1 MRLRLLSVAKKQTHK
16 IPNKILLTIGVISSF
31 AFASLALSSH
41 AYAATVT
48 VCASSCNQTTIS
60 AAVAAA
66 SPGDTIT
73 VAPGTYSEVVSIS
86 KNLTLLGAQAGVAG
100 SSHSG
105 AESTV
110 TAFNVTSANVT
121 LDGFTINPGTSNSG
135 VGIQFSG
142 GTSETI
148 QNNIITGY
156 GSEGMG
162 FFGTSG
168 MLFQRNLLTS
178 PLPSALDGI
187 FAGGGVSNNTQV
199 LNNVFNAASI
209 YPGTDIGLSY
219 TSGSSPII
227 SGNVSTNGATLV
239 TVFNSTGAQI
249 TNNVFNGDPNLSAS
263 IVYIGGGDT
272 NTTISGNTVSG
283 GYFGVAL
290 RNNYGDGVN
299 VSTTI
304 TGNSLTNNYG
314 GGISVASGSIGSSEI
329 VTAHQNDLS
338 GNPVGVSNSSAG
350 TVNATN
356 NYWGTAVTNTIT
368 SSLITGSGVTY
379 TPYYVDS
386 GLTTLSNV
394 APSTVFV
401 GGTYVDGAAGGHI
414 FGYDAFTTIQAGVS
428 AVADGGTVNVAA
440 GIYHESQIVLFGSNK
455 GLTLQ
460 GAGASVTTIDGGNAV
475 VSGSGTHPGTI
486 YIKNPDTPV
495 KIDGF
500 TFINPV
506 NNTSIGEIASI
517 VIAFGSNPPTPSS
530 ITISNNHF
538 IGVANNGSNPF
549 DNAIW
554 VYATPAGTVTNITNN
569 EFDHQWQSILLE
581 QPQGGAVITGNNF
594 HDLFANVDS
603 GTTYVPEGIFLMS
616 YGGENVSAP
625 VAINNNFLSSFN
637 GQSIALSGGYPGSG
651 MAQYTNVQVEN
662 NQITADGFG
671 IYFRNTGTT
680 PALAAQG
687 GIQGATISGN
697 IITSITPGTGTGIW
711 LRGPNNNATITNNSI
726 TGYANGILSEEY
738 NPGAGTSTGVSV
750 HETSLAGNTIAV
762 SNQGSPTI
770 DATNNWW
777 GSTDPNF
784 ASIIQGSAA
793 YTAWCSDATCTSLLS
808 DSAVSLSASN
818 GVATTSSTGP
828 MTLTGSTSS
837 GDATATI
844 PAGTTITDSTGL
856 WDGTLNPPVVS
867 SYSVPGLS
875 GYTTTTLLAISIGS
889 NSYTLTFDR
898 GVKLLLPGQAGQRV
912 GFIEPGGSFT
922 EITTTCSGDN
932 QTVGDA
938 LPAGGACKINDG
950 SGNLIIWTKHFTIFA
965 TYSQTANSTSAVTTI
980 STPAA
985 AKTTTYVIQPG
996 DTMSGIASKF
1006 GLTLAQLE
1014 NLNPQAGH
1022 PAGNFD
1028 LILPG
1033 DVLKVGGA
1041 TASVASATTTVTTAP
1056 AATPTQP
1063 QQVLG
1068 SSTSTTAPLQ
1078 TKPASKKTPAV
1089 ASVSSNKLLGLKWW
1103 WWLIILAAVLAAS
1116 VSGSYIYKIAETDK
1130 HK

>member
-1 MRLRLLSVAKKQTHK
+1 LLG
-16 IPNKILLTIGVISSF
+16 PNANVDPNTGSRGAEAVISGGSGTTIIPQVAGIVINGF
-31 AFASLALSSH
+31 TISSTASGFPIYTGGSDITGLTVSDDIVGSGVRAITVATNGGSISILHNQISGAGYGINFGNGTYSNVKINNNVVNGPVTYYSIFINGGGAINGFELKDNAVYYTANIAANISSGTVSGNVFDVPSGSVLGLQINLHNSVLSGNTFQGH
-41 AYAATVT
+41 GYAACLQLFGSQNGLVPSNTVT
-48 VCASSCNQTTIS
+48 V
-60 AAVAAA
+60 
-66 SPGDTIT
+66 
-73 VAPGTYSEVVSIS
+73 
-86 KNLTLLGAQAGVAG
+86 
-100 SSHSG
+100 
-105 AESTV
+105 
-110 TAFNVTSANVT
+110 
-121 LDGFTINPGTSNSG
+121 
-135 VGIQFSG
+135 
-142 GTSETI
+142 
-148 QNNIITGY
+148 
-156 GSEGMG
+156 
-162 FFGTSG
+162 
-168 MLFQRNLLTS
+168 
-178 PLPSALDGI
+178 
-187 FAGGGVSNNTQV
+187 SNNV
-199 LNNVFNAASI
+199 LNNCGANQQYYTYGIQLS
-209 YPGTDIGLSY
+209 PDINH
-219 TSGSSPII
+219 II
-227 SGNVSTNGATLV
+227 
-239 TVFNSTGAQI
+239 I
-249 TNNVFNGDPNLSAS
+249 TNNV
-263 IVYIGGGDT
+263 IT
-272 NTTISGNTVSG
+272 NAYDGINTRDITSWDLTG
-283 GYFGVAL
+283 KDIQITS
-290 RNNYGDGVN
+290 N
-299 VSTTI
+299 TI
-304 TGNSLTNNYG
+304 TGSTHYAVNNTVTGTLNTANNYF
-314 GGISVASGSIGSSEI
+314 
-329 VTAHQNDLS
+329 
-338 GNPVGVSNSSAG
+338 
-350 TVNATN
+350 
-356 NYWGTAVTNTIT
+356 GTAVL
-368 SSLITGSGVTY
+368 SSIQARINGSVTFQ
-379 TPYYVDS
+379 PYYVDS
-386 GLTTLSNV
+386 GLTILNNV

-414 FGYDAFTTIQAGVS
+414 FGYDAFTTIQAGVN

-440 GIYHESQIVLFGSNK
+440 GTYHESQIVLFGSNK

-486 YIKNPDTPV
+486 YIKNPDTSV

-506 NNTSIGEIASI
+506 NNTSIGEITPI
-517 VIAFGSNPPTPSS
+517 DIAFGSNPPTPPS

-538 IGVANNGSNPF
+538 IGVANNGANPF

-616 YGGENVSAP
+616 YGGENVSVP
-625 VAINNNFLSSFN
+625 VAINNNTFSSFN

-651 MAQYTNVQVEN
+651 MAQYTNVQIEN

-1116 VSGSYIYKIAETDK
+1116 ISGSYIYKIAETDK